1 MQETI
6 CKRIYAI
13 YNFKTQNSKF
23 KSQGNFDEKVFEPG
37 TWNLEFGTWNLDP
50 GPSTS

>member
-13 YNFKTQNSKF
+13 YNFDTQDSKF
-23 KSQGNFDEKVFEPG
+23 KSQGNFDEKDLGFG
-37 TWNLEFGTWNLDP
+37 FWNLHPAYPRFETIL
-50 GPSTS
+50 